1 MNKGSVQSI
10 LVYHSIH
17 HFCQQKLTDISI
29 DSNCIRPPFGPD
41 ELGGTR
47 NDLSMG
53 STQLYDPK
61 AFILLK
67 IGLTLP
73 RCWMFPNCRIT
84 LDRTTLSVG
93 PQSNRFETCS
103 SSPLAAQPSAAD
115 SRNPKG
121 TAHMLDITQ
130 FDLNQIDAA
139 FIEDPYPTLNALRQ
153 STPVHHNADG
163 SVYLTRHDDCLAT
176 YRSRDM
182 LSDKTEAFGAKFG
195 ECPLKVHHTTSLIF
209 NDPPYH
215 TTVRKLISSAFTP
228 RKLVE
233 MERLI
238 ERIVDRLLDRVEDLG
253 ELDLIADFG
262 MMLPTEIIS
271 FMLGV
276 PEAYRAEL
284 RGYSIVILGALDP
297 VVPQDRL
304 DAGNKAVE
312 EFGAILSELIDH
324 RRANPDD
331 AGEGEV
337 LESLIFGEHNGQR
350 LTQEELV
357 QNCIF
362 LLNAGHE
369 TTTSFVGNSIA
380 LLLDNPDE
388 HRRLL
393 GDPSLIGT
401 TVEECLRME
410 SPLQIGNRLAG
421 EDIVMPSGETV
432 PKGTYIHTSIAGA
445 NRDPE
450 VFTDPNRF
458 NVARNPNPH
467 IAFITGIHV
476 CLGASLARM
485 EGKLALGRFVERFP
499 KLQADGPRERL
510 GLARFRGFTSLPI
523 RVR

>member
-1 MNKGSVQSI
+1 
-10 LVYHSIH
+10 
-17 HFCQQKLTDISI
+17 
-29 DSNCIRPPFGPD
+29 
-41 ELGGTR
+41 
-47 NDLSMG
+47 
-53 STQLYDPK
+53 
-61 AFILLK
+61 
-67 IGLTLP
+67 
-73 RCWMFPNCRIT
+73 
-84 LDRTTLSVG
+84 
-93 PQSNRFETCS
+93 
-103 SSPLAAQPSAAD
+103 
-115 SRNPKG
+115 
-121 TAHMLDITQ
+121 MLDVAE
-130 FDLNQIDAA
+130 FDLNTIGSA
-139 FIEDPYPTLNALRQ
+139 FIEAPYATLADLRRQ
-153 STPVHHNADG
+153 SPVHRNADG

-215 TTVRKLISSAFTP
+215 TVVRKLIAEAFTP
-228 RKLVE
+228 RKLAE

-253 ELDLIADFG
+253 ELDLIADFA

-284 RGYSIVILGALDP
+284 RGYSIAILGALDP
-297 VVPQDRL
+297 VVPQDRMA
-304 DAGNKAVE
+304 AGNRAVE
-312 EFGAILSELIDH
+312 EFGAVLSDLIDH
-324 RRANPDD
+324 RRSNPDA

-337 LESLIFGEHNGQR
+337 LEALIFGEHDGRR

-369 TTTSFVGNSIA
+369 TTTSLVGNSIA
-380 LLLDNPDE
+380 SFLDHPDQ

-393 GDPSLIGT
+393 DDPSLIGT
-401 TVEECLRME
+401 AVEECLRVE

-421 EDIVMPSGETV
+421 EDIALPSGTTI

-445 NRDPE
+445 NRDPD
-450 VFTDPNRF
+450 VFADPDRF
-458 NVARNPNPH
+458 DITRKPNPH

-485 EGKLALGRFVERFP
+485 EGKIALGRFIERFP
-499 KLQADGPRERL
+499 KLATDGPRERL
-510 GLARFRGFTSLPI
+510 GLARFRGFTHLPI